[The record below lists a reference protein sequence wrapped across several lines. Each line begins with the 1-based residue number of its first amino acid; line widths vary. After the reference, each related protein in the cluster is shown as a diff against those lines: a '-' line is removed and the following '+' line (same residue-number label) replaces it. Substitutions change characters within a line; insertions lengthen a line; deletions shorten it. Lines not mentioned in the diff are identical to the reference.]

1 MGVPSLMWPVEP
13 LFNSFAKSQC
23 GVCCCF
29 GLGCFADWRRFP
41 TLQLIFIA
49 CFSAPDAGAEC
60 ASPPARVP
68 QSLPSLCFLPLE
80 PTLAC
85 LHPIPLIPG
94 RYCMHHLPGYA
105 GTSAVLAVTLL
116 DELLAQQAQQAQD
129 VQQAQ
134 QARQAQQG
142 LRLVG
147 TLAHEVMM
155 VTEQLLGC
163 YEDLNSCGS
172 SSGGGTS
179 STERMVALAQDGG
192 GAAAAGAS
200 RGGNQ
205 AGGGSGSGSAD
216 AGGPA
221 QICALLSHL
230 LLLAAGGGL
239 AQATALCDTFG
250 AAAVPLLRLLCCL

>member
-1 MGVPSLMWPVEP
+1 
-13 LFNSFAKSQC
+13 
-23 GVCCCF
+23 
-29 GLGCFADWRRFP
+29 
-41 TLQLIFIA
+41 
-49 CFSAPDAGAEC
+49 
-60 ASPPARVP
+60 
-68 QSLPSLCFLPLE
+68 
-80 PTLAC
+80 
-85 LHPIPLIPG
+85 
-94 RYCMHHLPGYA
+94 MHHLPGYA

-134 QARQAQQG
+134 HARQAQQG

-163 YEDLNSCGS
+163 YEDLNS
-172 SSGGGTS
+172 
-179 STERMVALAQDGG
+179 GG
-192 GAAAAGAS
+192 GATAAGAS

-205 AGGGSGSGSAD
+205 AGCGSGDGSGSGSGD

-250 AAAVPLLRLLCCL
+250 AAVVPLVRLLCC